1 VTHEE
6 WVNKFVHEIASLT
19 PDEFYASDLYTVV
32 QRIVD
37 YGYALA
43 SLEVAERDAKRNGA
57 PEREGE
63 GDAPRKQV

>member
-1 VTHEE
+1 VTHWELVE
-6 WVNKFVHEIASLT
+6 KFIKDNQPADLPSISSLLRK
-19 PDEFYASDLYTVV
+19 A
-32 QRIVD
+32 IG

-43 SLEVAERDAKRNGA
+43 ALEVAEGDAKRNGA